1 MALPVPDYGDASE
14 TRDMAE
20 REHVH
25 QDDRVRG
32 SGLVWLAIIG
42 IVLVLVLAVRLAF

>member
-1 MALPVPDYGDASE
+1 MALPLPDFGDASQ

-20 REHVH
+20 REHVR
-25 QDDRVRG
+25 QDDRVRPT
-32 SGLVWLAIIG
+32 GLIWLAIVG